1 MFARLGGY
9 RGAAIERWPPRFVVV
24 RVPYTLPSLLPSGDV
39 APRSPGRTHPVLR
52 RRMARRDH
60 SHPYLVLFAL
70 WLMVFSASSQV
81 IILSP
86 ILPRIGEALDIPE
99 ALQGWLITSYA
110 VFLSIFA
117 LIIGPISDKFGRR
130 LVILLGCG
138 SMAVALWL
146 HGVADNFTQLLT
158 VRAAAGAA
166 GGMLSGAAV
175 SYVGDYFPYNRRGWA
190 NGWVMSGIAVGQI
203 IGIPIGTLLAD
214 WFGFKGAFLMFAGT
228 MTLTTILI
236 WFYVPQPDVQRDE
249 NKLTLRSAIA
259 GYRELLGRKVV
270 VAASATYFLMF
281 FSIGLYVIYLPTWLE
296 QHLNMDATAIASL
309 FFVGGIANVIAGP
322 SAGKLSDRT
331 GRKPLIIVSCLG
343 LALVMA
349 LTTFVTTSMFM
360 AYILFGFAMVMF
372 ALRISPLQSLMTA
385 LVEEQRRG
393 ALLSLAVAIGQV
405 GIGIGGAAAGVAYVK
420 YGYLSNT
427 VTGAIAIL
435 GMALLVHLALPEPRK
450 GSAADPPA
458 SLTDAPETN

>member
-1 MFARLGGY
+1 
-9 RGAAIERWPPRFVVV
+9 
-24 RVPYTLPSLLPSGDV
+24 
-39 APRSPGRTHPVLR
+39 
-52 RRMARRDH
+52 MARRDN

-81 IILSP
+81 VIVSP
-86 ILPRIGEALDIPE
+86 ILPRIGEALNIAE
-99 ALQGWLITSYA
+99 AYQGWLITSYA
-110 VFLSIFA
+110 VFLSLFA

-146 HGVADNFTQLLT
+146 HGMVENFTQLLIM
-158 VRAAAGAA
+158 RAAAGAA

-175 SYVGDYFPYNRRGWA
+175 SYVGDYFPYNKRGWA

-214 WFGFKGAFLMFAGT
+214 WFGFKGAFLMFAGV

-236 WFYVPQPDVQRDE
+236 WFYVPQPDVQR
-249 NKLTLRSAIA
+249 NQKRLTLSSAIA

-296 QHLNMDATAIASL
+296 QHLGVDGTAIASL

-343 LALVMA
+343 LALVMVV
-349 LTTFVTTSMFM
+349 TTYLTTSMLM
-360 AYILFGFAMVMF
+360 AYILFGFAMIMF

-385 LVEEQRRG
+385 IVEEQRRG
-393 ALLSLAVAIGQV
+393 ALLALAVAIGQI
-405 GIGIGGAAAGVAYVK
+405 GIGLGGAAAGIAYVK
-420 YGYLSNT
+420 YGYVSNT
-427 VTGAIAIL
+427 ITGAVAIL
-435 GMALLVHLALPEPRK
+435 GMALLVHWMLPEPKEEMSK
-450 GSAADPPA
+450 GKEGVSNAESPPA
-458 SLTDAPETN
+458 PEM

>member
-1 MFARLGGY
+1 
-9 RGAAIERWPPRFVVV
+9 
-24 RVPYTLPSLLPSGDV
+24 
-39 APRSPGRTHPVLR
+39 
-52 RRMARRDH
+52 MARRDN

-81 IILSP
+81 IIVSP
-86 ILPRIGEALDIPE
+86 ILPRIGEALNIPE
-99 ALQGWLITSYA
+99 VLQGWLITSYA

-175 SYVGDYFPYNRRGWA
+175 SYVGDYFPYNKRGWA

-214 WFGFKGAFLMFAGT
+214 WIGFKGAFMMFAGT
-228 MTLTTILI
+228 MTLTTIMI
-236 WFYVPQPDVQRDE
+236 WFYVPQPDVQRNT
-249 NKLTLRSAIA
+249 NKLTLKSAIA

-296 QHLNMDATAIASL
+296 HHLGVEGTAIASL

-322 SAGKLSDRT
+322 SAGKLSDKT
-331 GRKPLIIVSCLG
+331 GRKPLIIVSCVG
-343 LALVMA
+343 LALVMIV
-349 LTTFVTTSMFM
+349 TTFLTTSMLV
-360 AYILFGFAMVMF
+360 AYVLFGFAMIMF

-405 GIGIGGAAAGVAYVK
+405 GIGIGGAVAGIAYVN
-420 YGYLSNT
+420 YGYVSNT

-435 GMALLVHLALPEPRK
+435 GMALLVHISLPEPK
-450 GSAADPPA
+450 EHEDVDADDAIVTPPG
-458 SLTDAPETN
+458 APSPN

>member
-1 MFARLGGY
+1 
-9 RGAAIERWPPRFVVV
+9 
-24 RVPYTLPSLLPSGDV
+24 
-39 APRSPGRTHPVLR
+39 
-52 RRMARRDH
+52 MARRDH

-81 IILSP
+81 IIVSP
-86 ILPRIGEALDIPE
+86 ILPRIGEALNIPE
-99 ALQGWLITSYA
+99 VLQGWLITSYA

-146 HGVADNFTQLLT
+146 HAVADNFTQLLT
-158 VRAAAGAA
+158 MRAAAGAA

-175 SYVGDYFPYNRRGWA
+175 SYVGDYFPYNKRGWA

-228 MTLTTILI
+228 MTLTTVLI
-236 WFYVPQPDVQRDE
+236 WFYVPQPDVRRNE

-296 QHLNMDATAIASL
+296 QHLGVEAAAIASL

-349 LTTFVTTSMFM
+349 ITTFATSSMFM

-420 YGYLSNT
+420 YGYVSNT
-427 VTGAIAIL
+427 VTGAVAIL

-450 GSAADPPA
+450 GGAPDPPA

>member
-1 MFARLGGY
+1 
-9 RGAAIERWPPRFVVV
+9 
-24 RVPYTLPSLLPSGDV
+24 
-39 APRSPGRTHPVLR
+39 
-52 RRMARRDH
+52 
-60 SHPYLVLFAL
+60 
-70 WLMVFSASSQV
+70 
-81 IILSP
+81 
-86 ILPRIGEALDIPE
+86 
-99 ALQGWLITSYA
+99 
-110 VFLSIFA
+110 
-117 LIIGPISDKFGRR
+117 
-130 LVILLGCG
+130 
-138 SMAVALWL
+138 
-146 HGVADNFTQLLT
+146 
-158 VRAAAGAA
+158 
-166 GGMLSGAAV
+166 MLSGAAV
-175 SYVGDYFPYNRRGWA
+175 SYVGDYFPYNKRGWA

-228 MTLTTILI
+228 MSMTTVLI
-236 WFYVPQPDVQRDE
+236 WFYVPQPDVQRDT
-249 NKLTLRSAIA
+249 NKLTLKSAIA

-296 QHLNMDATAIASL
+296 SHLGVEATAIASL

-343 LALVMA
+343 LAVVMV
-349 LTTFVTTSMFM
+349 LTTFATTSMFM
-360 AYILFGFAMVMF
+360 AYVLFGFAMVMF

-405 GIGIGGAAAGVAYVK
+405 GIGIGGAVAGLAYVK
-420 YGYLSNT
+420 YGYVSNT

-435 GMALLVHLALPEPRK
+435 GMAILVHVSLPEPR
-450 GSAADPPA
+450 GQRIAAQDEVMPPPPG
-458 SLTDAPETN
+458 APESN